1 MPGAPIAE
9 GLGGF
14 PNLGSPFLIRAET
27 HRAGRYAEL
36 VGFKLVGR
44 VLDEKIL
51 ASAKGALHFFPFPNC
66 AAVGGV
72 VGQKFS

>member
-44 VLDEKIL
+44 VLDEKFL
-51 ASAKGALHFFPFPNC
+51 SSENRAFNFFPFPIRD
-66 AAVGGV
+66 AVGGV
-72 VGQKFS
+72 AG